1 VKARDA
7 EPLQGFVLEIP
18 VRFSEC
24 DFYGVVW
31 HGRYAIY
38 LEEVRNAVTASYGW
52 TVARAREHGF
62 LVPVTRMEIEYKAP
76 ARLDSRLRVAARL
89 RPPRVA
95 RLVFDYE
102 IRDTEGR
109 ILTRAVTEQVVTR
122 ESGELLLTLPAFL
135 RKLADDIQ
143 CGQDD
148 PAARILA

>member
-1 VKARDA
+1 
-7 EPLQGFVLEIP
+7 
-18 VRFSEC
+18 
-24 DFYGVVW
+24 
-31 HGRYAIY
+31 
-38 LEEVRNAVTASYGW
+38 
-52 TVARAREHGF
+52 
-62 LVPVTRMEIEYKAP
+62 MEIEYKAP

-102 IRDTEGR
+102 IRDAEGR

-143 CGQDD
+143 RGQDD